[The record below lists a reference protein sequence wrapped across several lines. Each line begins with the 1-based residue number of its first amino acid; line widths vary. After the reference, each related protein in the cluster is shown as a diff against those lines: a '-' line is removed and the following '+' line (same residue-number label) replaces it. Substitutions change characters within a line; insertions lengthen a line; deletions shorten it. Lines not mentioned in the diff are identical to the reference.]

1 MSKYLTNLGFE
12 AEKERIIKMYKD
24 NVGILNIAREYG
36 VVETT
41 ICRRLK
47 KWGIQVKR
55 RAYYRR
61 KKHKENKTKR
71 EFSPE
76 LLAKMKENTRINN
89 QHIKFFDTVETGK
102 DKFLVQNI
110 LKKERAIANE

>member
-1 MSKYLTNLGFE
+1 MSNYLTNIIMKD
-12 AEKERIIKMYKD
+12 EKDRIIKMYED
-24 NVGILNIAREYG
+24 NVGILNIAKEYG

-55 RAYYRR
+55 KAYYRR
-61 KKHKENKTKR
+61 KKNKEKKFKR

-76 LLAKMKENTRINN
+76 LIAKMKENTRINN
-89 QHIKFFDTVETGK
+89 KYIKVFNTVETGK
-102 DKFLVQNI
+102 DKFLVRNI
-110 LKKERAIANE
+110 LRRSEAVK